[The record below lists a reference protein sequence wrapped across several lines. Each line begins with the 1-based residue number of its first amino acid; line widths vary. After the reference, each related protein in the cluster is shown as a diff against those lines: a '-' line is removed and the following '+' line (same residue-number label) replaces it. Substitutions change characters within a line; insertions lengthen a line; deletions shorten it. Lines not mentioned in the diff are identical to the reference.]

1 MDRKEAIKIVRG
13 LYEKSLFLKKDK
25 EAIETLIPEIKDDED
40 ERIRKEMVEYFSQ
53 YKEGGL
59 RGVDITPWIA
69 YLERQKEQKSEPAG
83 QDYSGLSEFERAI
96 HRGFLCAG
104 VENVPVNII
113 KDTAKECLEVINL
126 GGGSSEIPN
135 NQWSEEDECKLNGIL
150 ADYKS
155 MNATYRRWLKSLPER
170 FNPQPKQ
177 ELSDEEKRK
186 LNRIYFLIRGA
197 TAKENHPLIGDNE
210 ANELQ
215 GFLSNLS
222 ERFK

>member
-1 MDRKEAIKIVRG
+1 MEDITIPKGYDAKIEGNKVVFVKKE
-13 LYEKSLFLKKDK
+13 S
-25 EAIETLIPEIKDDED
+25 ED

-69 YLERQKEQKSEPAG
+69 YLERQKEQAP
-83 QDYSGLSEFERAI
+83 
-96 HRGFLCAG
+96 
-104 VENVPVNII
+104 
-113 KDTAKECLEVINL
+113 
-126 GGGSSEIPN
+126 EIPDTIAF
-135 NQWSEEDECKLNGIL
+135 QEGVKEGRRLEREEHKSAEWSDEDEHYFQNLIMAVDSTFSEGYTK
-150 ADYKS
+150 D
-155 MNATYRRWLKSLPER
+155 WLQNRFKSLSER

-177 ELSDEEKRK
+177 ELSSEEKRK
-186 LNRIYFLIRGA
+186 LNRIYFLIRSA

>member
-1 MDRKEAIKIVRG
+1 MDKTIEIPFGAKDSELKGWEYTIPENMEA
-13 LYEKSLFLKKDK
+13 
-25 EAIETLIPEIKDDED
+25 EIKDGKIIVRPKEGED

-69 YLERQKEQKSEPAG
+69 YLERQKEQAP
-83 QDYSGLSEFERAI
+83 
-96 HRGFLCAG
+96 
-104 VENVPVNII
+104 
-113 KDTAKECLEVINL
+113 
-126 GGGSSEIPN
+126 EIPDTIAF
-135 NQWSEEDECKLNGIL
+135 QEGVKEGRRLEREEHKSAEWREEDEGLIDL
-150 ADYKS
+150 AVAAVEDFYDKK
-155 MNATYRRWLKSLPER
+155 NPIRVEIIKFLKFLR
-170 FNPQPKQ
+170 PQPKQ
-177 ELSDEEKRK
+177 ELSSEEKRK
-186 LNRIYFLIRGA
+186 LNRIYFLIRSA